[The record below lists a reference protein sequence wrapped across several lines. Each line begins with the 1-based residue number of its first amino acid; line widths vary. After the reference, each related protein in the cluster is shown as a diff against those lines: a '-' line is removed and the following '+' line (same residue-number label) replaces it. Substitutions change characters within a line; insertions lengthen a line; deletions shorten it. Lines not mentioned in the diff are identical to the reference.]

1 MTLDEFAKKLKEFA
15 TNNISAMEGNIQL
28 TANEVSELRLEW
40 MKLPAADRTS
50 ALEMVNK
57 YKVDTRDWK

>member
-1 MTLDEFAKKLKEFA
+1 MTLDDFAKKLKEFS
-15 TNNISAMEGNIQL
+15 TNNISAMEGHIQL

-40 MKLPAADRTS
+40 LKLQASDRAA

-57 YKVDTRDWK
+57 FKVDTRDWK

>member
-1 MTLDEFAKKLKEFA
+1 MTLEEFAKKLKEFA

-40 MKLPAADRTS
+40 LKLPEADRAR
-50 ALEMVNK
+50 ALELVNK
-57 YKVDTRDWK
+57 HKVDTRDWK

>member
-1 MTLDEFAKKLKEFA
+1 MTLDEFAKKLQDFA
-15 TNNISAMEGNIQL
+15 TNNISAMEGHIQL

-40 MKLPAADRTS
+40 LKLSPADRAP
-50 ALEMVNK
+50 ALELVNK

>member
-1 MTLDEFAKKLKEFA
+1 MTLDEFAKKLKEFS
-15 TNNISAMEGNIQL
+15 TNNISAMEGHIQL

-40 MKLPAADRTS
+40 LKLPAADRAQ
-50 ALEMVNK
+50 ALELVNQ